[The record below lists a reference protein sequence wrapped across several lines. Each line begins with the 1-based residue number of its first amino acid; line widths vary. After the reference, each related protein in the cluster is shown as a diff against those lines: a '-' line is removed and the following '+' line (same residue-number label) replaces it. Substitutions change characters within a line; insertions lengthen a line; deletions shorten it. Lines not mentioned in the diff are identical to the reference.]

1 VGLAADGGVDA
12 DTAGRLRIVTTGR
25 PPEPDGRPRAQPW
38 TAAAPVVVGPDMTT
52 DLIPRPAHGS
62 RSDYAELSSHIRSA
76 GLLERRTGYYV
87 AKFTLTWAAFGAAWT
102 AFALI
107 GATWWQLI
115 TAAVL
120 GVLSTQTAFL
130 GHDLGHKQVVRTR
143 RASYALGVLH
153 GNLAVGLSMGWW
165 LDKHNRHHAHPNHAD
180 LDPDVAPAGPLIHF
194 PEQGVGRRGLLG
206 WATRHQAVLF
216 FPITL
221 LEGLNLHV
229 ASIRALHSGTVRAR
243 RLEASLL
250 AVHLTAFVAA
260 PFLVLTPGQA
270 VAFIAIHQAVF
281 GSYMGCSFA
290 PNHKGMPPI
299 TPAEERDYLR
309 RQVLTSRNVRGG
321 RFVDLLLGG
330 LNYQIEHHLFPS
342 MPRPN
347 LRRAQ
352 PLVAAFCADRGIR
365 YTETGLLASYRLVL
379 GHLDD
384 VATGLRGTR

>member
-1 VGLAADGGVDA
+1 MIGTDMPT
-12 DTAGRLRIVTTGR
+12 DTVQRSAR
-25 PPEPDGRPRAQPW
+25 
-38 TAAAPVVVGPDMTT
+38 
-52 DLIPRPAHGS
+52 GS
-62 RSDYAELSSHIRSA
+62 RSDYAELSSRIRSA
-76 GLLERRTGYYV
+76 GLLERRTAYYI
-87 AKFTLTWAAFGAAWT
+87 AKIGLTWAAFGAAWV

-115 TAAVL
+115 TAVVL
-120 GVLSTQTAFL
+120 GMLSTQIAFL

-143 RASYALGVLH
+143 RASYLLGLVH

-194 PEQGVGRRGLLG
+194 SEQGAGRRGLLG
-206 WATRHQAVLF
+206 WTTRYQAFFF
-216 FPITL
+216 FPLTM

-229 ASIRALHSGTVRAR
+229 ASIRALRSGTVSAR
-243 RLEASLL
+243 RLEATLL
-250 AVHLTAFVAA
+250 AVHVTAFVAT
-260 PFLVLTPGQA
+260 PFLVLNPWQA
-270 VAFIAIHQAVF
+270 LAFIAIHQAVF
-281 GSYMGCSFA
+281 GLYMGCSFA

-299 TPAEERDYLR
+299 TPAEEKDYLR

-321 RFVDLLLGG
+321 RFVDLMLGG

-352 PLVAAFCADRGIR
+352 PLIAQFCAERGIR
-365 YTETGLLASYRLVL
+365 YTETGLLTSYRLVL
-379 GHLDD
+379 GHLNT
-384 VATGLRGTR
+384 VAAGTGSTR